1 MGELDAADAGEVR
14 IIQAQ
19 ADVATIGVL
28 QERTIRGREALTR
41 QLQGALDSRVAIE
54 QAEGY
59 LARMRDV
66 DADAAFDL
74 MRQYARRHHLRLS
87 DVAKDIVHTPSKHPE
102 LTGGS

>member
-1 MGELDAADAGEVR
+1 
-14 IIQAQ
+14 
-19 ADVATIGVL
+19 
-28 QERTIRGREALTR
+28 
-41 QLQGALDSRVAIE
+41 
-54 QAEGY
+54 
-59 LARMRDV
+59 MRDV